1 MAYTTSNPP
10 ALIAQGIGG
19 VGKLWQYRSTD
30 PSTDVDAAN
39 YFSNASA
46 LGMTVGDGVIVVDT
60 DASPP
65 TVGMAFVN
73 AVTAG
78 GAGDVTDATNPS
90 DSD

>member
-10 ALIAQGIGG
+10 ALLAQGIGG
-19 VGKLWQYRSTD
+19 VGKMWQYRSTD
-30 PSTDVDAAN
+30 ASSAVDADG
-39 YFSNASA
+39 YVTNASA

-78 GAGDVTDATNPS
+78 GAADITDATNPS